1 MAGSRTNGKR
11 DCAEHMSRAA
21 SAVGSLL
28 VVCLMALF
36 VLQPRHRETPLG
48 VNPQLEFILPYS
60 ELPEDIDR
68 PVPDAAAAVKHEA
81 SDPSSK
87 GLGAQ
92 PARIASTPAPTGDG
106 ANASP
111 VDDGEARITIDY
123 RLWAA
128 SVHRIEFETEQDVLE
143 KGRTAAA
150 RPDTFRMRRAVTGRD
165 IVKGF
170 AMLAGLWP
178 PGYTDDPCPMLRT
191 TVEQLYNSDTGRDAT
206 FMKDALEARDRFCT

>member
-1 MAGSRTNGKR
+1 MAGSRAKGTNN
-11 DCAEHMSRAA
+11 CVEHTSRAA

-28 VVCLMALF
+28 VVCLMASF
-36 VLQPRHRETPLG
+36 VLQPGHHETSCG
-48 VNPQLEFILPYS
+48 VNPELEFILPYS

-68 PVPDAAAAVKHEA
+68 PVPDAAAALEHDA
-81 SDPSSK
+81 SYASSR

-92 PARIASTPAPTGDG
+92 PARTASTSAPTGDG
-106 ANASP
+106 ANAFP
-111 VDDGEARITIDY
+111 VDDGEARIAIDY

-128 SVHRIEFETEQDVLE
+128 SVHRIEFAAEQDVLA
-143 KGRTAAA
+143 KGRTEAAQ
-150 RPDTFRMRRAVTGRD
+150 PDMFRMRRAVTGRD

-178 PGYTDDPCPMLRT
+178 PGYTDDPCPMLRK
-191 TVEQLYNSDTGRDAT
+191 TVEQLYNSDNGRDAT